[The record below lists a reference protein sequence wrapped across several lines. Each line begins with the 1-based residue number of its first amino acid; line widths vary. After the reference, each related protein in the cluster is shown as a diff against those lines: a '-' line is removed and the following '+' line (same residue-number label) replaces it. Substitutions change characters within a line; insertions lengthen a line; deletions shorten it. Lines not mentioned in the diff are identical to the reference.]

1 MARVTDRTWSYR
13 VSRREFVQMAS
24 VASGALFGGIPW
36 GEGPAEA
43 QGAIF
48 PEFGTA
54 QSETIVTLDPQNTT
68 ALGNAIMSNYMW
80 DSPVFRAP
88 DNKLIPWAC
97 TEWRAVGDTLWRFKM
112 RQGIRFWNGNPLT
125 ARSLAF
131 SLNRIIDPKFV
142 SPQRNQFAQIDK
154 ASATDDMTC
163 DVHLKRPF
171 PALPAVLFAFA
182 ILDEQHYGT
191 QSLDHTTANPMGSGP
206 FVFKAWRRGADV
218 EMEVN
223 PKYWL
228 PPPPIRTLKYY
239 GVSEAETRTAS
250 LLSGQTKI
258 IYQVP
263 LDHFDRIKAA
273 RLRAEGTPGPR
284 MVFVGM
290 NQQKKP
296 FDDVRVRQA
305 MNYAVDNR
313 KIMQVFMK
321 GLGEVMNQ
329 PLASPVFGFNPNLAM
344 YDVDLERAKSL
355 MRAAGYPS
363 GFPQPINLEV
373 VPSFALNLFE
383 ACEAVGY
390 DLKRIGLDVRVQVRE
405 NADFRARRPAAT
417 GDPNFGPMF
426 AGSWGSATFDPQ
438 SYLPALL
445 HRQGAYGRNY
455 DEKAEA
461 WIDKCM
467 AINDVPGR
475 LKELQALEAYFHE
488 QCPFIWLHAQP
499 NTYAMSA
506 DIDFKARADEMM
518 PVHTLK
524 RIS

>member
-1 MARVTDRTWSYR
+1 MAPRRDASWTYP
-13 VSRREFVQMAS
+13 VSRREFLEMSA
-24 VASGALFGGIPW
+24 AAGAVLFGGPLW
-36 GEGPAEA
+36 EGQAEA
-43 QGAIF
+43 QGALF
-48 PEFGTA
+48 AEFGTA

-68 ALGNAIMSNYMW
+68 ALGNAILSNYMW
-80 DSPVFRAP
+80 DSPVFRSP

-97 TEWRAVGDTLWRFKM
+97 TEWRAVSDTLWRFKV
-112 RQGIRFWNGNPLT
+112 RTGIRFWNGNPLT

-131 SLNRIIDPKFV
+131 SLNRIVDPKFV
-142 SPQRNQFAQIDK
+142 SPQRNAFAQIEK
-154 ASATDDMTC
+154 ATATDDVTC
-163 DVHLKRPF
+163 DVVCKRPF
-171 PALPAVLFAFA
+171 PALPATLYIFA
-182 ILDEQHYGT
+182 ILDEQYYGKHD
-191 QSLDHTTANPMGSGP
+191 LDHTTANPMGSGP

-223 PKYWL
+223 RSYWM

-239 GVSEAETRTAS
+239 GVSEAETRTAA
-250 LLSGQTKI
+250 LLSGQAKI

-263 LDHFDRIKAA
+263 LDHFERIKQA
-273 RLRAEGTPGPR
+273 RFRAEGVTGPR
-284 MVFVGM
+284 IVFAGM
-290 NQQKKP
+290 HQQKKP

-305 MNYAVDNR
+305 VNYAVDNR

-329 PLASPVFGFNPNLAM
+329 PLVSTIFGFNAGLSM
-344 YDVDLERAKSL
+344 YDPDLDRARAL
-355 MRAAGYPS
+355 MRAAGYPN
-363 GFPQPINLEV
+363 GFPQPLNLEV

-383 ACEAVGY
+383 TSEAVSY

-426 AGSWGSATFDPQ
+426 AGSWGSGTFDPQ

-461 WIDKCM
+461 WIEKCM
-467 AINDVPGR
+467 AINDVAAR

-499 NTYAMSA
+499 NTYAMA
-506 DIDFKARADEMM
+506 PDIDFKARADELM
-518 PVHTLK
+518 PVHTIK
-524 RIS
+524 KIA